1 MKTGGE
7 NSYEE
12 ICERWR
18 KEFLTMDQEELLARR
33 LELKREGERITLR
46 HYHRKFG
53 VCRSSGEIE
62 ALEDGG
68 HVTCYEKMN
77 IYALLRALSA
87 GARLQGEWVPFEK
100 LRGTAPFYRSFQANI
115 VRPFAKMFQGRL
127 SELERACVGLEGKKL
142 PWSDAGYELKAF
154 DCIPV
159 RFLFWEGDDEFPAQG
174 NLLFDVSAAD
184 FIDEKSLIRVALV
197 GLGRIA
203 KQAGVPMDAS
213 AFLIF

>member
-1 MKTGGE
+1 
-7 NSYEE
+7 
-12 ICERWR
+12 
-18 KEFLTMDQEELLARR
+18 
-33 LELKREGERITLR
+33 
-46 HYHRKFG
+46 
-53 VCRSSGEIE
+53 
-62 ALEDGG
+62 
-68 HVTCYEKMN
+68 
-77 IYALLRALSA
+77 
-87 GARLQGEWVPFEK
+87 
-100 LRGTAPFYRSFQANI
+100 
-115 VRPFAKMFQGRL
+115 MFQGRL

>member
-1 MKTGGE
+1 MKPGGE

-12 ICERWR
+12 ICEQWR
-18 KEFLTMDQEELLARR
+18 EEFQSINQETLLKK
-33 LELKREGERITLR
+33 LPELKEEGDWLVLR
-46 HYHRKFG
+46 HFHRKFG
-53 VCRSSGEIE
+53 VNRDSGEIKP
-62 ALEDGG
+62 LEDSG

-77 IYALLRALSA
+77 LYALFRAPSE
-87 GARLQGEWVPFEK
+87 GARFQDEWTPFEK

-115 VRPFAKMFQGRL
+115 VQPFARMFQNRMETL
-127 SELERACVGLEGKKL
+127 TRACLELGGKKL
-142 PWSDAGYELKAF
+142 TWSDAGFELKAF
-154 DCIPV
+154 DCIPI

-184 FIDEKSLIRVALV
+184 FIDEKSLIRVSLV

-203 KQAGVPMDAS
+203 ERAGISMDPS